1 MLTRAEITAR
11 LADVRGR
18 IADATRRSGRA
29 KETVTLVLAS
39 KTQSP
44 ETIRIAYDSGE
55 RNFGENYVQEAAT
68 KRAAMGSLETIRWHL
83 IGHLQTNKVKLAVSI
98 FDLIHSLDS
107 VRLATALARAHPT
120 PSVRVLIE
128 VNLAGE
134 PSKTGVAPDAIDALI
149 DSVRDKVDI
158 FGLMTIP
165 PAGGTPE
172 SSRPHFAQLRELRD
186 RLAAHTG
193 LALSELSM
201 GMSGDFDIAIEEGA
215 TIVRVGR
222 AIFGER
228 RR

>member
-44 ETIRIAYDSGE
+44 ETIRIAYDAGE

-201 GMSGDFDIAIEEGA
+201 GMSDDFDIAIEEGA